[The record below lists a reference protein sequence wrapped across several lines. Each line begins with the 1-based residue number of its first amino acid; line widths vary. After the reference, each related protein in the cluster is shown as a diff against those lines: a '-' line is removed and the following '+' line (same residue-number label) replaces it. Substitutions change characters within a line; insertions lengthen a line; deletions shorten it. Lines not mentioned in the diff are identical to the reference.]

1 MAQKDNYKVLE
12 DSGLLSKDCIKKR
25 FAAVGATIL
34 LLFFI
39 SSCNPNKEKMYKE
52 TRIALYTVVTVTVY
66 SDSKQKANTAID
78 STFKELDR
86 LGRLLNFYA
95 EDSEVSMINRYA
107 GINPVKVS
115 KETLEVIDKALSISR
130 STDGAFDITIG
141 AIVKLWDFEKQI
153 LPDDKSIKEKLK
165 LVGYKNVIVDK
176 ARSTVFLQK
185 KGMQIDLG
193 GIEKGY
199 ATDRAVNVLKQNGI
213 TAGIIA
219 VGGEV
224 KPFGIKPDGEPWRVG
239 IKNPHQKGK
248 EDEVFAVVNLTGKA
262 ISTSGGYEKSFVKDG
277 RWYHH
282 ILNPATGYPV
292 YECQSVSVIAN
303 DAPDGFPTGIFV
315 LGPQKGMQVLKKLG
329 LDGVIMDK
337 KGDVFVT
344 EGIKDKVQY
353 IHNEP

>member
-1 MAQKDNYKVLE
+1 LIRN
-12 DSGLLSKDCIKKR
+12 CIKKQ
-25 FAAVGATIL
+25 FTVIGMTIL
-34 LLFFI
+34 LLSLI
-39 SSCNPNKEKMYKE
+39 NSCNPNKEKKYRE
-52 TRIALYTVVTVTVY
+52 TRLALYTVVTITVY
-66 SDSKQKANTAID
+66 SDSKQKANTAVD

-86 LGRLLNFYA
+86 LGRLLNFYS

-107 GINPVKVS
+107 GIKPVKVS
-115 KETLEVIDKALSISR
+115 KETLEVIDKALSISKM
-130 STDGAFDITIG
+130 TDGAFDITIG
-141 AIVKLWDFEKQI
+141 SIVKLWDFEKQI

-165 LVGYKNVIVDK
+165 LVGYKNVTVDK

-199 ATDRAVNVLKQNGI
+199 AVDRAVNVLKQNGI

-224 KPFGIKPDGEPWRVG
+224 KPFGIKPGGEPWKVG

-248 EDEVFAVVNLTGKA
+248 EDDIFAIVDLTGKA
-262 ISTSGGYEKSFVKDG
+262 ISTSGGYEKFFVKDG
-277 RWYHH
+277 KWYHH

-292 YECQSVSVIAN
+292 YECQSVSVIAH
-303 DAPDGFPTGIFV
+303 DAPDGLPTGIFV
-315 LGPQKGMQVLKKLG
+315 LGPQKGMEVLRKLG

-337 KGDVFVT
+337 KGEVFIT

-353 IHNEP
+353 IHNEQ

>member
-1 MAQKDNYKVLE
+1 LTKN
-12 DSGLLSKDCIKKR
+12 CIKKG
-25 FAAVGATIL
+25 FAAIGATIL
-34 LLFFI
+34 LVFLVT
-39 SSCNPNKEKMYKE
+39 SCNPNKERMFKE
-52 TRIALYTVVTVTVY
+52 TRVALYTVVTVTIY
-66 SDSKQKANTAID
+66 SDSKQKANTAVD
-78 STFKELDR
+78 SAFKELDR
-86 LGRLLNFYA
+86 LGRLLNFYS
-95 EDSEVSMINRYA
+95 EDSEVSMINRYS
-107 GINPVKVS
+107 GIKPVKVS
-115 KETLEVIDKALSISR
+115 KETLEVIDKALAISR

-141 AIVKLWDFEKQI
+141 AIVKLWDFEKQV

-165 LVGYKNVIVDK
+165 LVGYKNVIIDMEK
-176 ARSTVFLQK
+176 STVFLQK

-213 TAGIIA
+213 TAGIVA

-224 KPFGIKPDGEPWRVG
+224 KPFGTKPDGEPWRVG
-239 IKNPHQKGK
+239 IKNPRQKGK
-248 EDEVFAVVNLTGKA
+248 EDEVFAIVNLTGKA

-277 RWYHH
+277 KWYHH

-292 YECQSVSVIAN
+292 YECQSVSVIAK

-315 LGPQKGMQVLKKLG
+315 LGPQRGMQLLKKLG

-337 KGDVFVT
+337 KGEVFVT

-353 IHNEP
+353 IHNEL